1 MKNWFWNETDEQET
15 LERKLETEELESSNK
30 IKEYILEIE
39 SIKDEAK
46 REVLIIE
53 KKIRLEKIGEIK
65 THIRE
70 MRIRIMFYERHQ

>member
-53 KKIRLEKIGEIK
+53 RKIRLEKIGEIK